1 MNRDSD
7 KELIK
12 RSIEGD
18 INSFGTL
25 VKRYESSVAAIIK
38 SMLGDSPESQ
48 DVGQE
53 VFISFYKN
61 LKYFRHQ
68 SGLKTYLVRIAIN
81 LSLNELKRRKRNSSR
96 YISLDDHGYEHGTSD
111 HERREIMENI
121 EFALNQLD
129 NKMKAVVVLRMLEG
143 YSTKETA
150 DILDI
155 PQGTVL
161 SRLSRAQDILRGLLK
176 GKF

>member
-25 VKRYESSVAAIIK
+25 IKKYESSVAAIVK
-38 SMLGDSPESQ
+38 SMLGDCPEAQ

-61 LKYFRHQ
+61 LKFFRYE

-81 LSLNELKRRKRNSSR
+81 LSLNELKRRKRNKAR
-96 YISLDDHGYEHGTSD
+96 FMNLNDHGYEYGTSD
-111 HERREIMENI
+111 HERVEIMENI

-143 YSTKETA
+143 YNTKETA
-150 DILDI
+150 DLLNI

-161 SRLSRAQDILRGLLK
+161 SRLSRAQEILRGLLK